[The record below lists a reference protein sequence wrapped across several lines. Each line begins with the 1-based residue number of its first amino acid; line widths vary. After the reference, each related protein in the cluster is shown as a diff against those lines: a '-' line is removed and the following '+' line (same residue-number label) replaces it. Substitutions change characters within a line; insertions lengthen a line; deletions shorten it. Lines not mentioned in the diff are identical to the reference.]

1 MMISTEL
8 EKHIPPQPL
17 AENPIFTLEAAAGE
31 PVGIYPNSIRRTGE
45 TILFMGRQGSDKSLW
60 VFPGG
65 GQPENNPFAGTPVA
79 ADGSAA
85 AEALWRCPLSHANA
99 VKLRELLPFTK
110 PVLLGIDNALGLGD
124 RLGLAGPG
132 HLRAMIG
139 SAFRPMLAQ
148 QSIRELE
155 RTERTPEEVLDAA
168 TWAVLQEGYTG
179 GFGADADHLKTTAH
193 LDMMAQAGYTMF
205 TIDPGEYVLSVAE
218 GLSVTEL
225 RELAGGVPWETM
237 ETTLDEIMRRYSGK
251 PVSLTARTN
260 FNPGEQEVLQAL
272 VKYGG
277 VIGHCASM
285 IRYFHQTY
293 PGREAEFELSVDET
307 DSPTTP
313 FQHFLIVS
321 ELARLGIELVSLAPR
336 FVGDF
341 EKGIDYK
348 GDIAL
353 FKADI
358 AQHMDIAEQLGPYKV
373 SFHSGSDKFRVYE
386 AVGAMEGTRIHL
398 KTAGTSYLEALRVV
412 ARHSAGLFREI
423 LDCSRA
429 HYLTERHTYHVSAR
443 LERVP
448 AADDCSDRQLPDLL
462 DRDDSR
468 QVLHV
473 SFGSVLVAKLTGGG
487 YRFRDRI
494 LAVLEEHEETHYDFL
509 CRLMRKHLRPLEAG
523 QSNGGNRS

>member
-1 MMISTEL
+1 MISTEL
-8 EKHIPPQPL
+8 EKHIPSQPL
-17 AENPIFTLEAAAGE
+17 AENPIFTLEAVAGE

-65 GQPENNPFAGTPVA
+65 DHRENNPFAGTPVA
-79 ADGSAA
+79 ADGAA
-85 AEALWRCPLSHANA
+85 AVGALWRCPLSHGNA

-193 LDMMAQAGYTMF
+193 LDLMARAGYTMF

-218 GLSVTEL
+218 GLSVSEL
-225 RELAGGVPWETM
+225 REMAGGVPWESMDTS
-237 ETTLDEIMRRYSGK
+237 LDEIMRRYSGK
-251 PVSLTARTN
+251 RVSLTARTN
-260 FNPGEQEVLQAL
+260 FSPGEQEVLQAL

-358 AQHMDIAEQLGPYKV
+358 AQHMDIAQ
-373 SFHSGSDKFRVYE
+373 
-386 AVGAMEGTRIHL
+386 
-398 KTAGTSYLEALRVV
+398 
-412 ARHSAGLFREI
+412 
-423 LDCSRA
+423 
-429 HYLTERHTYHVSAR
+429 
-443 LERVP
+443 
-448 AADDCSDRQLPDLL
+448 
-462 DRDDSR
+462 
-468 QVLHV
+468 
-473 SFGSVLVAKLTGGG
+473 
-487 YRFRDRI
+487 
-494 LAVLEEHEETHYDFL
+494 
-509 CRLMRKHLRPLEAG
+509 
-523 QSNGGNRS
+523 